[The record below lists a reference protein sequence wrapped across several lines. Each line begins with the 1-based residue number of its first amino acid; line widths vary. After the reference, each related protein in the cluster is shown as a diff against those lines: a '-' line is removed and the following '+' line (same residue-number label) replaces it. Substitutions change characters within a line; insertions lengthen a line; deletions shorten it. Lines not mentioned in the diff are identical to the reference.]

1 VLSDN
6 GDLFMMKTRLAI
18 AALAVTG
25 LIGSPLA
32 AEAKMHMHKHPKA
45 HSTTTTGANLKS
57 SGGTSGST
65 STQGHVAPG
74 TKTGIQPSGKQ

>member
-1 VLSDN
+1 
-6 GDLFMMKTRLAI
+6 MMKTRLAI

-57 SGGTSGST
+57 SGGTSGGMSGST

-74 TKTGIQPSGKQ
+74 TKTGMQPSGKQ